1 MKQNKSFTYKILI
14 TIFYSLIFALGI
26 NLFIAPAE
34 ILSSGMSGIVQ
45 IVDYITINLSYSVIY
60 FLLNLPG
67 IILSVIYLGRKFTIL
82 SLISIVTV
90 TLATTIIPE
99 YQVTTDILVNCIFGG
114 LLMGYGA
121 GGMLKNH
128 SSNGGLD
135 IYGMLLFKKFGIN
148 FAKFSLIIDI
158 AICMV
163 AALFFGLEIA
173 LFTILSIAVRIL
185 VLKMVYRNHDKLTV
199 WIIGRNLDR
208 IDYFINLSLRRGS
221 TFIDHAKGG
230 YNKEDKQVIMVTLD
244 TIEYQHLIE
253 SIEDYGE
260 DVFITTSNASH
271 VHGNYPINSGGE

>member
-1 MKQNKSFTYKILI
+1 MKNKSFVMKVLI
-14 TIFYSLIFALGI
+14 TIFYSIIFALGI
-26 NLFIAPAE
+26 NLFIGPAE

-45 IVDYITINLSYSVIY
+45 IVDYLSVNLTYSMIY
-60 FLLNLPG
+60 FALNLPG
-67 IILSVIYLGRKFTIL
+67 IILSIIYLGRKFTVL
-82 SLISIVTV
+82 SLISILTV
-90 TLATTIIPE
+90 TIATTVIPLH
-99 YQVTTDILVNCIFGG
+99 QVTDDILVNCIFGG

-163 AALFFGLEIA
+163 AAMFFGLEIA

-185 VLKMVYRNHDKLTV
+185 TLKMVYRNHDKLTV
-199 WIIGRNLDR
+199 WIVGKNLDR

-230 YNKEDKQVIMVTLD
+230 YDKGDKQVIMVTLD
-244 TIEYQHLIE
+244 TIEYLHLIE
-253 SIEDYGE
+253 SIEDYGD
-260 DVFITTSNASH
+260 DVFVTTTNVSH
-271 VHGNYPINSGGE
+271 VHGHYPINISE